1 MEVNDDESVVA
12 ISTLLLSYA
21 LKMNVGKTRRQRKV
35 WVKGWIRERE
45 MKGAYNVLL
54 CDVSLLTDREDYR
67 RFMRMNS
74 ETFHELLGKIRPYI
88 EGKTTVMRKPVSA
101 EEKLAVTLRF
111 LATGE
116 SYNIRRRRRRYYN
129 VHCHRS
135 L

>member
-35 WVKGWIRERE
+35 WVKGWIRERKI
-45 MKGAYNVLL
+45 KGAYNNALL

-88 EGKTTVMRKPVSA
+88 EG
-101 EEKLAVTLRF
+101 
-111 LATGE
+111 
-116 SYNIRRRRRRYYN
+116 
-129 VHCHRS
+129 
-135 L
+135 